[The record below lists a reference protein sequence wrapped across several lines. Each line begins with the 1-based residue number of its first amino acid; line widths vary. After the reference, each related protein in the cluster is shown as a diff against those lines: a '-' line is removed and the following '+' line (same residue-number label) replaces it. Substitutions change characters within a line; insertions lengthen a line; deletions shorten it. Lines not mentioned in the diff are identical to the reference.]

1 MLPTS
6 ASGHQKCAEV
16 VLANLMRT
24 LALPDAVKQWSMT
37 TLRERLVKI
46 GARIVRHGRS
56 VIFQMAEVMVPRGL
70 FREILAAVA
79 ALRPSPAA
87 RC

>member
-1 MLPTS
+1 
-6 ASGHQKCAEV
+6 V
-16 VLANLMRT
+16 VFT
-24 LALPDAVKQWSMT
+24 PSK
-37 TLRERLVKI
+37 
-46 GARIVRHGRS
+46 
-56 VIFQMAEVMVPRGL
+56 VMVSRSL